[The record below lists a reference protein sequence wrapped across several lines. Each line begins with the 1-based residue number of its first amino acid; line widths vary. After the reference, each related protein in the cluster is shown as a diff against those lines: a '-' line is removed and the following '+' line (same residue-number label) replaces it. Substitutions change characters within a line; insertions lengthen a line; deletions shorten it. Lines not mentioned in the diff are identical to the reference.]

1 MPAQTTIQKKSNRKK
16 ETMTPTCW
24 CKYLHNQACPFSQT
38 LSDGVGGGLW
48 GRGET
53 SSPLKCCIYLQK
65 QAARAH
71 GPVRMSNARADSYTN
86 CVFCIGYLLKLHR

>member
-1 MPAQTTIQKKSNRKK
+1 
-16 ETMTPTCW
+16 MTPTCW

-53 SSPLKCCIYLQK
+53 PSPHKCCIYLQK

-71 GPVRMSNARADSYTN
+71 GPVRMSNVRAHSYTN
-86 CVFCIGYLLKLHR
+86 RVFCIGYLFKLHR